1 MNPPSPERPLLATNA
16 PEIDD
21 PPYLVPT
28 GNLWVS
34 LADIDA
40 TDGSFHSLGVLI
52 ERSLGLVEADGGP
65 GGEPLLRPWMTV
77 DGEPVALSGLAWRR
91 QAHWLP
97 VFTCDG
103 PGGVLEGRICAPTDA
118 RGGERGVALRLV
130 YRHTGRRPVRVGL
143 GWSGRWATT
152 SVTHLRPKTLGGQF
166 AGLDDAWTGART
178 VSFTAGLPLVAIAW
192 LGGEGVAVSADGD
205 APVWHAG
212 VEEEAA
218 LGGTVVAHLFL
229 GVSTETDGASTTA
242 LHLRRRGFEA
252 LWESSADWLDRRAL
266 PVAAAVPAG
275 VGSTVALDERVNT
288 NLFFNFFFAQGDCL
302 DTGRSVLVTSRSR
315 RYYVAAAFWS
325 RDAFSW
331 TFPALL
337 LCDRVRARRAL
348 VSSLEAV
355 GTRVADHALYLN
367 GTPLYPGFELD
378 QAAAPI
384 LAVWRYVQRTGDVGV
399 LDEPA
404 VRDAVEG
411 LGPAVAPW
419 RHADCELY
427 GTFLLPT
434 DDPTAYPYVT
444 TANALL
450 AAAFEARASLF
461 EAGGGTARTDAEVA
475 ARTERAAADRARAL
489 AIRTQLVERLTVEG
503 PFGRMWAWACDAGG
517 ATECRDEPP
526 LGLRTLPYWGLG
538 HRDDPLQTATR
549 RWLDEVNP
557 HHYRGNYPGSGAAH
571 FPHPSGFDLANR
583 LLDGDMVDG
592 DPLEQFGT
600 LPLDYGLACESW
612 DADSGS
618 VRTGAAMASMAGL
631 LAWTAWEH
639 LSGRTRWDQPA
650 HPG

>member
-1 MNPPSPERPLLATNA
+1 MNAPSPERPLLTTNA

-21 PPYLVPT
+21 PPHRVPT

-52 ERSLGLVEADGGP
+52 EASLGLVEAGGGP
-65 GGEPLLRPWMTV
+65 GGEPLLRPWLTL
-77 DGEPVALSGLAWRR
+77 DGEPVVLSGLTWRR

-97 VFTCDG
+97 VFTG
-103 PGGVLEGRICAPTDA
+103 AAPEGVLEGRICAPTDA

-130 YRHTGRRPVRVGL
+130 YRHSGRRPVRVGL
-143 GWSGRWATT
+143 GWSGRWATS
-152 SVTHLRPKTLGGQF
+152 SVTHLRSKALEGRFT
-166 AGLDDAWTGART
+166 GLDDSWTGART
-178 VSFTAGLPLVAIAW
+178 VSFAAGLPLLAIAW
-192 LGGEGVAVSADGD
+192 LGGEGVEVAADGD
-205 APVWHAG
+205 APVWHARRG
-212 VEEEAA
+212 QEVTA
-218 LGGTVVAHLFL
+218 GGSVSAHLYV
-229 GVSTETDGASTTA
+229 GVATEPDGASTTA

-252 LWESSADWLDRRAL
+252 LWESSEDWLAQRAL
-266 PVAAAVPAG
+266 PVAALRAPAS
-275 VGSTVALDERVNT
+275 STAALDERINA

-302 DTGRSVLVTSRSR
+302 DTGRSVIVTSRSR

-325 RDAFSW
+325 RDAFCW

-337 LCDRVRARRAL
+337 LCDPARARRAL
-348 VSSLEAV
+348 VSSLDAA
-355 GTRVADHALYLN
+355 GSRVADHALYLN

-378 QAAAPI
+378 QAAAPV
-384 LAVWRYVQRTGDVGV
+384 LAVWRYVRLTGDTGV
-399 LDEPA
+399 LGEPA
-404 VRDAVEG
+404 VRAAVDG
-411 LGPAVAPW
+411 LGSTVDPW
-419 RHADCELY
+419 RHEDYELY

-450 AAAFEARASLF
+450 AAAFEARASLL
-461 EAGGGTARTDAEVA
+461 EWGGGTDTAETDAVDRA
-475 ARTERAAADRARAL
+475 ERAAADRARAL
-489 AIRTQLVERLTVEG
+489 AIRAQLVERLTVEG

-517 ATECRDEPP
+517 STECRDEPP

-549 RWLDEVNP
+549 RWLDEANP
-557 HHYRGNYPGSGAAH
+557 HHYRGRFPGSGAPH
-571 FPHPSGFDLANR
+571 FHHPSGFDLANR
-583 LLDGDMVDG
+583 LLDGDRVDG
-592 DPLEQFGT
+592 DPLEQLGA

-612 DADSGS
+612 DADSGH

-639 LSGRTRWDQPA
+639 LSGRSRWDDPT